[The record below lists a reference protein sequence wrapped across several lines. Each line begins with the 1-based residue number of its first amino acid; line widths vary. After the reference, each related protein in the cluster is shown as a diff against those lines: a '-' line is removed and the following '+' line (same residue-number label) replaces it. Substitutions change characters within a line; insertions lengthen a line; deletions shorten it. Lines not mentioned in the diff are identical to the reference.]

1 MSKNNLWAVLDV
13 REEARDLAKKRAKL
27 EKKKIGAWLSDL
39 ILGKSNL
46 YTNSNQMG
54 DCQDLIPI
62 IDDLSKEMDEIKL
75 GLKVIYDELNELNHS
90 IQSIQVSPKKDSPPK
105 HKFFGK
111 FLG

>member
-1 MSKNNLWAVLDV
+1 MSKNNSWMVLDV

-27 EKKKIGAWLSDL
+27 EKKKMGVWLSDY

-46 YTNSNQMG
+46 YKNPDQRG
-54 DCQDLIPI
+54 DCEDLIPI
-62 IDDLSKEMDEIKL
+62 IDDISKEMDEIKL

-90 IQSIQVSPKKDSPPK
+90 LQSMQLTPNKDSPPK
-105 HKFFGK
+105 NKFFGK